1 MASESQTESRGP
13 GRPRAT
19 TRDEVGRVALELFAR
34 NGFER
39 TTLDDI
45 ADAVGIG
52 RRSLFRYFP
61 SKNDMVWGEFERV
74 MERLRQELDAAPE
87 ALPLIETIGR
97 AVVASNSYPDEALP
111 ELRIRMTLIT
121 TVPAL
126 QGHSMLRYAA
136 WRGVVADYVARRLDQ
151 APDDLVPETVAHV
164 ALGTAMAAFV
174 RWASHPGDDLQQN
187 LERAFALLEG
197 SPLNR

>member
-1 MASESQTESRGP
+1 MPSGSQTEIRGP
-13 GRPRAT
+13 GRPRT
-19 TRDEVGRVALELFAR
+19 TSREEVGRIALELFAR
-34 NGFER
+34 NGFEQ

-45 ADAVGIG
+45 AEAVGIG

-61 SKNDMVWGEFERV
+61 SKNDMVWGEFELV
-74 MERLRQELDAAPE
+74 MDRLRDELDGAPKDR
-87 ALPLIETIGR
+87 PLIEAIGR
-97 AVVASNSYPDEALP
+97 AVVASNSYPDDALP

-126 QGHSMLRYAA
+126 QAHAMLRYAA
-136 WRGVVADYVARRLDQ
+136 WRAVISAYVARRLEV
-151 APDDLVPETVAHV
+151 APDDLVPETIAHV

-187 LERAFALLEG
+187 LERGFELLAGSFADA
-197 SPLNR
+197 